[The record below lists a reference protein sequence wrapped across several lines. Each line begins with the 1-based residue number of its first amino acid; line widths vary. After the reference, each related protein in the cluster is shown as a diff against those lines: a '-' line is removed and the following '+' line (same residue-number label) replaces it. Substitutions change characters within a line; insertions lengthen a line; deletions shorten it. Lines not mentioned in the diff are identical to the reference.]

1 MSVFCQVAATP
12 YLAYETVASWR
23 RGKSLARATVCTGCR
38 PGKRSATGERFP
50 GGGVNPLPGYG
61 VAPAVAPVSVAPAG
75 RGSRAAGQI
84 SCPGYGVHRL
94 S

>member
-38 PGKRSATGERFP
+38 PGKRSATGER
-50 GGGVNPLPGYG
+50 LPGDN
-61 VAPAVAPVSVAPAG
+61 PADAS
-75 RGSRAAGQI
+75 GSSSLGG
-84 SCPGYGVHRL
+84 SGMSWPL
-94 S
+94 SGDI

>member
-38 PGKRSATGERFP
+38 PGKRSATGE
-50 GGGVNPLPGYG
+50 
-61 VAPAVAPVSVAPAG
+61 S
-75 RGSRAAGQI
+75 SRATTRQTLA
-84 SCPGYGVHRL
+84 VRL
-94 S
+94 PWEAVE